1 MRLYTQLLND
11 LVANFGTKFDV
22 TLDDYDES
30 PAKTIIYIREKRPD
44 DDEVHHL
51 PRLPILIV
59 DDTEPS
65 VSIHSIG
72 DQVDTWVI
80 ESIDAELINRIADN
94 AIIEYHQ
101 GRRFKLY
108 T

>member
-1 MRLYTQLLND
+1 MRFYTRLLND
-11 LVANFGTKFDV
+11 LVANFGAKFDV
-22 TLDDYDES
+22 TLDDYDEG
-30 PAKTIIYIREKRPD
+30 PTKTIIYIRERRPD
-44 DDEVHHL
+44 DDDVHHL

-59 DDTEPS
+59 TDTEPS

-72 DQVDTWVI
+72 DQVDTWVL
-80 ESIDAELINRIADN
+80 EAIDAKLINQIAN
-94 AIIEYHQ
+94 SAIIEYHQ